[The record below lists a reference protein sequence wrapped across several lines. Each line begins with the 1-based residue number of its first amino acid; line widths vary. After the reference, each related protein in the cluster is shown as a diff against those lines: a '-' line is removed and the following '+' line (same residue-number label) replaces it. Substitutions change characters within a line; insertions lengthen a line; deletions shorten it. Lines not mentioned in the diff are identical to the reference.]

1 MKKDELL
8 KQIKKDVWYEEK
20 AVPVYIRHIIH
31 SLPWYGFPEEDEEAI
46 RDILNTL
53 AEDSEQHRQT
63 LENIRGLILGSDKD
77 VY

>member
-1 MKKDELL
+1 MKKDDLL
-8 KQIKKDVWYEEK
+8 KEIKKNVWYEER

-46 RDILNTL
+46 RDILNIL
-53 AEDSEQHRQT
+53 AKDSDMHRQT
-63 LENIRGLILGSDKD
+63 LENIRAQILRSDKD

>member
-8 KQIKKDVWYEEK
+8 KQIKKGVWYEER

-63 LENIRGLILGSDKD
+63 LENIRGLILGSEKN
-77 VY
+77 VF